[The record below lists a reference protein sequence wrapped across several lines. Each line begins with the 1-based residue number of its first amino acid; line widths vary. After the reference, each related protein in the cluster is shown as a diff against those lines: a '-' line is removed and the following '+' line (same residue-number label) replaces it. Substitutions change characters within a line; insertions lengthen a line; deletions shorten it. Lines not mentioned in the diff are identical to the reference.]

1 MCAFLILGSV
11 SAFAQ
16 NITLRAGGG
25 GQVLTRPDVLD
36 NYLGSGT
43 SLMLD
48 VSLQPFSTSFPALE
62 VVTTS
67 TFDRFTLNESD
78 LLIFYAPEVT
88 RAVANIEDGD
98 LSFFTG
104 SAGLRYT
111 IVDADIP
118 SKPYFTAAG
127 GFYHYQYRPATFLN
141 ASGNPVELQTTDGTA
156 VRFEGNEVISTA
168 LGWNVGFGL
177 DFKITD
183 TYGFFVE
190 AQYVVIYNENY
201 GDAVTDLPSIRN
213 VERTSYY
220 PIRFG
225 ATIRL
230 ASFGA
235 SGSPSSGEE

>member
-1 MCAFLILGSV
+1 MLGFTTT
-11 SAFAQ
+11 FAQ

-36 NYLGSGT
+36 LYLGSGT
-43 SLMLD
+43 NLMLD
-48 VSLQPFSTSFPALE
+48 VSVQPFSASFPGLE

-78 LLIFYAPEVT
+78 LLIFYTEDVTNEVT
-88 RAVANIEDGD
+88 NIENGD

-104 SAGLRYT
+104 SFGLRYT
-111 IVDADIP
+111 IVESDIP
-118 SKPYFTAAG
+118 SKPYATFG
-127 GFYHYQYRPATFLN
+127 GGVYHYRYRAATFLN
-141 ASGNPVELQTTDGTA
+141 ETGNPVPATFGEERVLL
-156 VRFEGNEVISTA
+156 EGREVISTA
-168 LGWNVGFGL
+168 LGWNAGFGL
-177 DFKITD
+177 DFDVTD

-190 AQYVVIYNENY
+190 AQYVVVYN
-201 GDAVTDLPSIRN
+201 GDYANSPTDLPSTQNI
-213 VERTSYY
+213 EKTSYY

-235 SGSPSSGEE
+235 SPQEEE